1 VSVTQQLPDPDARD
15 DDRVPAGD
23 RASERRT
30 TVVLALLFGA
40 VALFTGIDL
49 AMDLGHGVEPSHA
62 IAEGLTVL
70 AGLAGASWMIAR
82 LGAVSRH
89 ARTLGRRAEV
99 LEADLARSRVALAAS
114 KEEAERWRAEVRHLA
129 SGLGDAID
137 RQLGRWGLSQ
147 AEQEVALL
155 LLKGLSHKEIAD
167 VRGTGEA
174 TVRQQ
179 SASIYR
185 KAGLQGRHDLA
196 AFFLEDL
203 LAPRG
208 ENRGD
213 GAGSPRDK
221 FVESARGTP
230 DRR

>member
-1 VSVTQQLPDPDARD
+1 VARTEQLPDPEAGGVDH
-15 DDRVPAGD
+15 VPARGG
-23 RASERRT
+23 ASERRT
-30 TVVLALLFGA
+30 SVVLAILFGA
-40 VALFTGIDL
+40 VAVLTGVDL
-49 AMDLGHGVEPSHA
+49 AMDIGHGIDPSHA
-62 IAEGLTVL
+62 VAEGLVVL
-70 AGLAGASWMIAR
+70 TGLAGASWMITR
-82 LGAVSRH
+82 LGAVSRR
-89 ARTLGRRAEV
+89 ARTLGHRAEA
-99 LEADLARSRVALAAS
+99 LEADLARSRAALAVS
-114 KEEAERWRAEVRHLA
+114 RQEAERWRAEVRHLA

-137 RQLGRWGLSQ
+137 RQLDRWGLSQ

-185 KAGLQGRHDLA
+185 KAGLEGRHDLA

-208 ENRGD
+208 E
-213 GAGSPRDK
+213 
-221 FVESARGTP
+221 ARIE
-230 DRR
+230 